1 MDTNLPAIRPSKPP
15 TLGVHVTRRLLS
27 ITRQDWRQHGDARWG
42 AALRDISDLS
52 DLSDISDLSDLTLP
66 ALKTKVA
73 ASLTA
78 DAGEI
83 GA

>member
-1 MDTNLPAIRPSKPP
+1 
-15 TLGVHVTRRLLS
+15 LGIHVTRRLLS
-27 ITRQDWRQHGDARWG
+27 ITRQDWYSQGNAQWSLASR
-42 AALRDISDLS
+42 
-52 DLSDISDLSDLTLP
+52 DLSDLTLP
-66 ALKTKVA
+66 ASKTKVA

>member
-1 MDTNLPAIRPSKPP
+1 MDTNFAACRPTAPP

-27 ITRQDWRQHGDARWG
+27 ITRQAWRKDREAQWG
-42 AALRDISDLS
+42 VTGRG
-52 DLSDISDLSDLTLP
+52 LSDLTLP
-66 ALKTKVA
+66 ASKTKVA

>member
-1 MDTNLPAIRPSKPP
+1 MDTNSAISRPTAPP
-15 TLGVHVTRRLLS
+15 TLGIHVTRRLLS
-27 ITRQDWRQHGDARWG
+27 ITRRDWHQHRVAQWS
-42 AALRDISDLS
+42 AAGRDP
-52 DLSDISDLSDLTLP
+52 SDLTLP
-66 ALKTKVA
+66 ASKTKVA

>member
-1 MDTNLPAIRPSKPP
+1 MDTNPAASRPTAPP
-15 TLGVHVTRRLLS
+15 TLGIHVTRRLLS
-27 ITRQDWRQHGDARWG
+27 ITRQDWYSQGNTQWSPASR
-42 AALRDISDLS
+42 
-52 DLSDISDLSDLTLP
+52 DLSDLTLP
-66 ALKTKVA
+66 ASKTKVA

>member
-1 MDTNLPAIRPSKPP
+1 MDTNRVTDRRTAPP
-15 TLGVHVTRRLLS
+15 TLGVHVARRLLS
-27 ITRQDWRQHGDARWG
+27 ITRQDWHTHREAHWSATGR
-42 AALRDISDLS
+42 
-52 DLSDISDLSDLTLP
+52 DLSDLTLP
-66 ALKTKVA
+66 APKTKVA

>member
-1 MDTNLPAIRPSKPP
+1 MDTNRVTHCRTVPP
-15 TLGVHVTRRLLS
+15 TLGIHVARRLLS
-27 ITRQDWRQHGDARWG
+27 ITRQDWYTHREAHWS
-42 AALRDISDLS
+42 AAGR
-52 DLSDISDLSDLTLP
+52 DLSDLTLP
-66 ALKTKVA
+66 APKTKVA

>member
-1 MDTNLPAIRPSKPP
+1 MDTNLPTIRPSKPP

-27 ITRQDWRQHGDARWG
+27 ITRQDWRQHGAARGG
-42 AALRDISDLS
+42 AALRDM
-52 DLSDISDLSDLTLP
+52 SDLSDLTLP
-66 ALKTKVA
+66 ASKTKVA

>member
-1 MDTNLPAIRPSKPP
+1 MDTNRVAHRRTAPP
-15 TLGVHVTRRLLS
+15 TLGVHVARRLLS
-27 ITRQDWRQHGDARWG
+27 ITRQDWHKHREPHWSVAGR
-42 AALRDISDLS
+42 
-52 DLSDISDLSDLTLP
+52 DLSDLTLP
-66 ALKTKVA
+66 ASKTKVA

>member
-27 ITRQDWRQHGDARWG
+27 ITRQDWRQHGVTHFG
-42 AALRDISDLS
+42 AAFRDLS
-52 DLSDISDLSDLTLP
+52 DLSDLSDLTLP
-66 ALKTKVA
+66 VSKTKVA

>member
-1 MDTNLPAIRPSKPP
+1 MDTNLPALRPSKPP

-27 ITRQDWRQHGDARWG
+27 ITRQDWRQHGGTHSG
-42 AALRDISDLS
+42 AAFRELS
-52 DLSDISDLSDLTLP
+52 DLSDLSDLTLP
-66 ALKTKVA
+66 VSKTKVA

>member
-1 MDTNLPAIRPSKPP
+1 MDTNIVVSRLTAAP

-27 ITRQDWRQHGDARWG
+27 ITRQDWRKHREAQWG
-42 AALRDISDLS
+42 TTGR
-52 DLSDISDLSDLTLP
+52 DLSDLTLP
-66 ALKTKVA
+66 APKTKVA

-83 GA
+83 SA

>member
-1 MDTNLPAIRPSKPP
+1 MDTKSVVSRPTAPP
-15 TLGVHVTRRLLS
+15 TLGIHVTRRLLN
-27 ITRQDWRQHGDARWG
+27 ITRQDWYTQGKAQWSHASREP
-42 AALRDISDLS
+42 
-52 DLSDISDLSDLTLP
+52 SDLTLP
-66 ALKTKVA
+66 ASKTKVA

>member
-1 MDTNLPAIRPSKPP
+1 MDTNIVVSRPAPAP

-27 ITRQDWRQHGDARWG
+27 ITRQDWHKHREAHWS
-42 AALRDISDLS
+42 AAGR
-52 DLSDISDLSDLTLP
+52 DLSDLTLP
-66 ALKTKVA
+66 ASKTKVT

>member
-1 MDTNLPAIRPSKPP
+1 MDTNLVACRPTAPP
-15 TLGVHVTRRLLS
+15 TLGVHVARRLLS
-27 ITRQDWRQHGDARWG
+27 ITRQDWHKHREAHWN
-42 AALRDISDLS
+42 AAGH
-52 DLSDISDLSDLTLP
+52 DLSDLTLP
-66 ALKTKVA
+66 ASKTKVA

>member
-1 MDTNLPAIRPSKPP
+1 MDTHPAICRPTAPP
-15 TLGVHVTRRLLS
+15 TLGVQVTRRLLS
-27 ITRQDWRQHGDARWG
+27 ITRQDWSKHREAHWS
-42 AALRDISDLS
+42 AAGR
-52 DLSDISDLSDLTLP
+52 DLSDLTLP
-66 ALKTKVA
+66 ASKTKVA

>member
-27 ITRQDWRQHGDARWG
+27 ITRQDWRQHGGTHSG
-42 AALRDISDLS
+42 AAFR
-52 DLSDISDLSDLTLP
+52 DLSDLTLP
-66 ALKTKVA
+66 VSKTKVA

>member
-1 MDTNLPAIRPSKPP
+1 MDTNPAASRPTAPP
-15 TLGVHVTRRLLS
+15 TLGIHVTRRLLS
-27 ITRQDWRQHGDARWG
+27 ITRQDWQKHGSAQWS
-42 AALRDISDLS
+42 AASR
-52 DLSDISDLSDLTLP
+52 DLSDLTLP
-66 ALKTKVA
+66 ASKTKVA